1 MLLALA
7 LGCGSS
13 LSLGGSPAADP
24 GASGGPSG
32 LAELGDAPE
41 PEPEP
46 EEPDFFDPSFVH
58 TVAIELDGDDTRAL
72 GRLPYEY
79 VEAEVVVDGAAL
91 DRVGVRLRGKI
102 GSFRDLN
109 GKPKFKLDF
118 NRFVEDR
125 RLGELETL
133 ALNNAVV
140 DCSYIREAAGYAL
153 VRAAGLPAP
162 RTVYTRVTV
171 NGEDYGLY
179 VAVEFPDDVFLAEH
193 YADPSGNLYDGK
205 YTYWSNGSY
214 ELIDFTPELQGN
226 FQLEEGVWNE
236 LADVD
241 AVTRAVTAGG
251 TFAER
256 MGPVLD
262 LPRFH
267 RHVAVEQW
275 LGHLDGYALNTNNYR
290 VYFDPSDGLA
300 ELLVYD
306 LDYAFLDDSAWGM
319 SWSAPRGVV
328 VQACWA
334 DAACV
339 EEQRAAVEALVADV
353 DTDALLAELD
363 ATVAL
368 IADDA
373 RSDPRRECAARS
385 IAPDQAY
392 VRAWVAG
399 ASEALSTAWA
409 GR

>member
-7 LGCGSS
+7 LACGTS
-13 LSLGGSPAADP
+13 LQLGGADP
-24 GASGGPSG
+24 GEPDGSSGPS
-32 LAELGDAPE
+32 ELGDAPE
-41 PEPEP
+41 PAPEP
-46 EEPDFFDPSFVH
+46 EEPDFFADAGVVH
-58 TVAIELDGDDTRAL
+58 TVDLTIGDDAWRAL
-72 GRLPYEY
+72 QRLPYEY
-79 VEAEVVVDGAAL
+79 VEASAVVDGAAF

-102 GSFRDLN
+102 GSFRDLD
-109 GKPKFKLDF
+109 GKPKFKIDF
-118 NRFVEDR
+118 NRFVADQ

-140 DCSYIREAAGYAL
+140 DCSYVREPAGYAM

-162 RTVYTRVTV
+162 RTVHARVTV

-179 VAVEFPDDVFLAEH
+179 VAVEFPDDVFLARH

-205 YTYWSNGSY
+205 YAYWSNGRY
-214 ELIDFTPELQGN
+214 ELIDFTLELQGN
-226 FQLEEGVWNE
+226 FQLEEGVWND

-241 AVTRAVTAGG
+241 AVTRAAAAAEGG
-251 TFAER
+251 FAER

-262 LPRFH
+262 LPSFH
-267 RHVAVEQW
+267 RHIAAEQW

-290 VYFDPSDGLA
+290 VYFDPEDGLA

-319 SWSAPRGVV
+319 DWSAPRGVV

-339 EEQRAAVEALVADV
+339 ETQRAAVEALVADV

-363 ATVAL
+363 AAVAL
-368 IADDA
+368 IEEDA
-373 RSDPRRECAARS
+373 RSDPRRECLRRD

-399 ASEALSTAWA
+399 ASEALWAAWA